1 MVAII
6 SNFLSVEQIFL
17 FDVCI
22 SREMATNRKMDNNPH
37 LSILLLSMI
46 YFHRKF
52 SIKWR
57 LIKLFLNILSILFT
71 IPDKTFKIS
80 TKLFILFIYNRTIC
94 LNAINILLPDSW
106 WSQQI
111 HILQQNK
118 RMEETFISLS
128 PSKYWTK
135 IRSSLMKYRPHTCK

>member
-52 SIKWR
+52 SIKWW

-80 TKLFILFIYNRTIC
+80 TKLFYSIY
-94 LNAINILLPDSW
+94 
-106 WSQQI
+106 
-111 HILQQNK
+111 LQSYN
-118 RMEETFISLS
+118 MPECD
-128 PSKYWTK
+128 KYSASRFMMKPTDPYSTTK
-135 IRSSLMKYRPHTCK
+135 QTYGRDFYFPFPF

>member
-80 TKLFILFIYNRTIC
+80 TKLFYSIY
-94 LNAINILLPDSW
+94 
-106 WSQQI
+106 
-111 HILQQNK
+111 LQSYK
-118 RMEETFISLS
+118 MPECD
-128 PSKYWTK
+128 KYSASRFMMKPTDPYFTTK
-135 IRSSLMKYRPHTCK
+135 QTYGRDFYFPFPF